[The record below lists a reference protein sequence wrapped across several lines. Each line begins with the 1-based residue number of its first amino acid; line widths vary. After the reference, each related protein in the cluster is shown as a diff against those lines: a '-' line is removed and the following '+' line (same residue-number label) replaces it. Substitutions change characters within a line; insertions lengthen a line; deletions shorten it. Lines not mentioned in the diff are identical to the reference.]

1 MTNALRFNTQKDEFS
16 NKIKNL
22 ENESEKLLNE
32 LMTGQKLRDVKPR
45 IIEFATNVNN
55 LVDDLNKR
63 MQIFADLAFN
73 ISSDLDDYSGVNE
86 QSWLE
91 DANNPHKEGIFKW
104 MHNTI
109 LYLLT
114 RRWDKMNL
122 GNGNGPSAPPNYTK
136 FSFKKYKEITNQQNR
151 IKSNINNERSALMK
165 QMEPLSKRLKN
176 LSKKVI
182 SEANQPGPSQS
193 PDNK

>member
-16 NKIKNL
+16 NNIKRL

-32 LMTGQKLRDVKPR
+32 LRTGQKLKDVKPR
-45 IIEFATNVNN
+45 IIEFAKNVDK
-55 LVDDLNKR
+55 LVDDLNER
-63 MQIFADLAFN
+63 MQIFAVLAFN
-73 ISSDLDDYSGVNE
+73 ISSALDGYNGVNE
-86 QSWLE
+86 RTWLE
-91 DANNPHKEGIFKW
+91 DANKPHKEGIFQW

-114 RRWDKMNL
+114 QRWNKMNL

-136 FSFKKYKEITNQQNR
+136 FNFTKYKEIINKQNR
-151 IKSNINNERSALMK
+151 TKSNINNERSALMK

-182 SEANQPGPSQS
+182 SEANQPGPSQ
-193 PDNK
+193 P

>member
-16 NKIKNL
+16 NNIIRL

-32 LMTGQKLRDVKPR
+32 LRTGQKLKAVKPR
-45 IIEFATNVNN
+45 IIVFATNVDK

-63 MQIFADLAFN
+63 MQIFAVLAFN
-73 ISSDLDDYSGVNE
+73 ISSALDGYNGVNE
-86 QSWLE
+86 QTWLE
-91 DANNPHKEGIFKW
+91 DANKPHKEGIFQW

-114 RRWDKMNL
+114 QRWNKMNL

-136 FSFKKYKEITNQQNR
+136 FKFTKYKEIINKQNKT
-151 IKSNINNERSALMK
+151 KSNINNERSALMN

-182 SEANQPGPSQS
+182 SEANQPGPSQ
-193 PDNK
+193 P